1 MDICAI
7 LNAQSFWSGT
17 ALREF
22 TVANAE
28 PRLECGICHDPS
40 SSRAACHSGGQRSVS
55 GRSAWRSIGSG
66 KSEIE
71 CSFRSRPRFHIRPPC
86 RSMAFLQNASPS
98 PVAGYSF
105 PCSRPCP
112 YRLLHTFYSSRP
124 ARNYPRFWIWRSSSE
139 RQRDL
144 NPPVQRAAQRTI

>member
-1 MDICAI
+1 
-7 LNAQSFWSGT
+7 
-17 ALREF
+17 
-22 TVANAE
+22 
-28 PRLECGICHDPS
+28 
-40 SSRAACHSGGQRSVS
+40 
-55 GRSAWRSIGSG
+55 
-66 KSEIE
+66 
-71 CSFRSRPRFHIRPPC
+71 
-86 RSMAFLQNASPS
+86 MAFLQNASPS

-144 NPPVQRAAQRTI
+144 NPPDQRADQEGSSPSGARMRSAISKSRSEEHTSELQSQSNIVCRLLLEKK